1 MSDQYLING
10 LAKKRGELMG
20 EIQELRAQL
29 SQAEEGIAS
38 LDRTILMFDPN
49 FEFSGVKVIQKKK
62 AKYFESGE
70 LKALFFEILKSNNA
84 PMDSETIIQTI
95 VDKKQLNTENT
106 AEMVKIKMSILNSL
120 KYHCEN
126 GLLDREYEG
135 EVQKWSIHIPKQ

>member
-20 EIQELRAQL
+20 EIRELKAQL
-29 SQAEEGIAS
+29 SQAEEQITS

-49 FEFSGVKVIQKKK
+49 FEFSGVKVTQKKK

-70 LKALFFEILKSNNA
+70 LKALFFEILKSSNI
-84 PMDSETIIQTI
+84 PMDSEAIIQAI
-95 VDKKQLNTENT
+95 VNKKQLNTENT
-106 AEMVKIKMSILNSL
+106 AEMAKIKMSILNSL

-135 EVQKWSIHIPKQ
+135 EIQKWSIHIPKQ

>member
-20 EIQELRAQL
+20 EIRELKAQL
-29 SQAEEGIAS
+29 SQAEEQITS

-49 FEFSGVKVIQKKK
+49 FEFSGVKVAQKKK

-70 LKALFFEILKSNNA
+70 LKALFFEILKSSNT
-84 PMDSETIIQTI
+84 PMDSEAIIQAI

-106 AEMVKIKMSILNSL
+106 AEMAKIKMSILNSL

-135 EVQKWSIHIPKQ
+135 EIQKWSIHIPKQ